1 MRATRLTS
9 TLLLREVCVVQRIQL
24 LLATLAIMALP
35 ACSQTAFVTGRW
47 VYLSGGEHVA
57 AGQAET
63 PARGAPLH
71 LMAGSAAGGACMSA
85 EDYANAFGGTCP
97 NEEAM
102 GESPLVRWYCGGD
115 LTVRVRF
122 EACEERPDRF
132 RVVEVAV
139 ATRYA
144 N

>member
-1 MRATRLTS
+1 MQRL
-9 TLLLREVCVVQRIQL
+9 TLLL
-24 LLATLAIMALP
+24 AALAITALP

-47 VYLSGGEHVA
+47 VYLSGGEHVG

-85 EDYANAFGGTCP
+85 EDYARSFGATCP
-97 NEEAM
+97 SEEQM
-102 GESPLVRWYCGGD
+102 EESELVRWYCGGD
-115 LTVRVRF
+115 ITVRVRF
-122 EACEERPDRF
+122 EACEERADRF

-139 ATRYA
+139 ATTYA

>member
-1 MRATRLTS
+1 MTAHA
-9 TLLLREVCVVQRIQL
+9 LLREVCAVQRLSL
-24 LLATLAIMALP
+24 LLATLAITALP

-85 EDYANAFGGTCP
+85 EDYANSFGGTCP

-102 GESPLVRWYCGGD
+102 DESPLVRWYCGGD

-139 ATRYA
+139 ATTYA